1 MFQVSGAAC
10 VQGRRQSAWA
20 WCLRGTVSGLIGAA
34 RGGGTALSCAP
45 RVSGQ
50 EAGAWSYE
58 SLLGAMEGSLARCT
72 PGSGFT
78 QQPALCQDLRKTWQA
93 WQASWASLGVRLR
106 THGFP
111 AGTHGNLGVGVLHL
125 RGPGLQGWALRAH
138 TSLAHYT
145 YFWPWGIQDL
155 VAWGPSRDSVPPN
168 GPD

>member
-106 THGFP
+106 TASQQVPMETWVWVYYISGAPGSRGGPSGLTP
-111 AGTHGNLGVGVLHL
+111 AWLTTHTS
-125 RGPGLQGWALRAH
+125 GPGGYRI
-138 TSLAHYT
+138 S
-145 YFWPWGIQDL
+145 
-155 VAWGPSRDSVPPN
+155 
-168 GPD
+168 